1 MPTHTSS
8 IYLLL
13 LLFSAF
19 YLDKNIVLDDY
30 VITYQIWDTAG
41 QERFH
46 SLLPGFVRGA
56 QIALVVYD
64 VTNPVGRRLFL
75 SFCYPPLLLFLTLR
89 NVMSVIYTCCGWT
102 CWFYWNSLIYW
113 YNNKKMMNANIEF
126 VTVQRTD
133 SLLKKCTARAIS
145 LKRKLFGGGIL
156 HKCTNVPGLLLRG
169 AGCSYYRL
177 TIHVSCLLW
186 WLRCC
191 LMLLYYT
198 YNWKVMSMYKFLL
211 DGYVCFRQK

>member
-64 VTNPVGRRLFL
+64 VTNPVGRRLFFVILL
-75 SFCYPPLLLFLTLR
+75 SPSLVVFDVAQCYVRHLHLLWLDML
-89 NVMSVIYTCCGWT
+89 V
-102 CWFYWNSLIYW
+102 
-113 YNNKKMMNANIEF
+113 
-126 VTVQRTD
+126 
-133 SLLKKCTARAIS
+133 LLKLS
-145 LKRKLFGGGIL
+145 D
-156 HKCTNVPGLLLRG
+156 LL
-169 AGCSYYRL
+169 
-177 TIHVSCLLW
+177 V
-186 WLRCC
+186 
-191 LMLLYYT
+191 
-198 YNWKVMSMYKFLL
+198 
-211 DGYVCFRQK
+211 